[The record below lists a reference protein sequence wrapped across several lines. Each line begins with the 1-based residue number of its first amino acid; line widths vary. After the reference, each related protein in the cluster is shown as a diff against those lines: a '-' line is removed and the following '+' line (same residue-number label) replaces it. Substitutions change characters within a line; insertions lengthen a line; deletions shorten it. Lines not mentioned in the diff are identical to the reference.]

1 VRYICEMDNSNVR
14 LDGYSFLTNDDTINI
29 TGSNTEQSL
38 LINDSP
44 IGKCSSSEPETL
56 ENGEGRALGLE
67 TKKVRDVG
75 TLQLVFLCFFLTAGG
90 PFGVEDCVK
99 SCGVAPTLIGL
110 VAAPFLYVI
119 PQIAM
124 TAELSTM
131 MPENGSYVVW
141 VCRGCGSFW
150 GCINAYNSLLCN
162 LFDNAIYPVL
172 VMDYWQRYYKNSLTD
187 RQVLIIKVSIV
198 AAGAL
203 INLFR
208 VRLIGNISAIITLV
222 VLSPFIAG
230 FCLTVTKITPSTQWT
245 YSPPGGD
252 HRDWAA
258 FLCTLLWLHTGWDGL
273 GAVAGEVKNGKKSYI
288 KAVVL
293 CALMNCFV
301 YLIAIISAAT
311 VPVPTEGIK
320 DPWGDAYLLDVSE
333 YFFRNGGFYVAVVS
347 AIDNIC
353 MYFVAISTTSRAISK
368 MADDGRF
375 DKLEQ
380 NKIAMLP
387 GFMGLEL
394 KATSSPIIAIV
405 VQSILIMCLVQF
417 DFTFLVEVDAFA
429 NSISL
434 LLEFV
439 SFIRLRYTEPEAERP
454 YKVPGGMCV
463 AWTITIMKLFFVI
476 AIIVLMAGEFEPL
489 ICIVGC
495 NLLITIVYFVRV
507 KMLHRG

>member
-1 VRYICEMDNSNVR
+1 MDSSNAR
-14 LDGYSFLTNDDTINI
+14 SSRYSFLTNNETNNTAGRNREQTLSI
-29 TGSNTEQSL
+29 TEGPSRESF
-38 LINDSP
+38 
-44 IGKCSSSEPETL
+44 SSEAESIG
-56 ENGEGRALGLE
+56 NGEDRPLGLI
-67 TKKVRDVG
+67 TQKVRDVG

-172 VMDYWQRYYKNSLTD
+172 VMNYWQRYYKNSLTD
-187 RQVLIIKVSIV
+187 RQVLMIKLCIV
-198 AAGAL
+198 VAGAL
-203 INLFR
+203 INLLR
-208 VRLIGNISAIITLV
+208 VRLLGNISAIITLA

-230 FCLTVTKITPSTQWT
+230 FCSTITKIVPSKQWT
-245 YSPPGGD
+245 YSPPDGN

-258 FLCTLLWLHTGWDGL
+258 FLSTLLWLHTGWDGL
-273 GAVAGEVKNGKKSYI
+273 GAVAGEVKNGKTSYI

-293 CALMNCFV
+293 CALMNCLV
-301 YLIAIISAAT
+301 YSTAIISAAT
-311 VPVPTEGIK
+311 VPVPTEGIN

-333 YFFRNGGFYVAVVS
+333 YFFRNGGFYIAIAS

-353 MYFVAISTTSRAISK
+353 MYFVAISSTSRGISK
-368 MADDGRF
+368 MADDGRY
-375 DKLEQ
+375 DELEQ
-380 NKIAMLP
+380 NKVAMLP

-394 KATSSPIIAIV
+394 KATSSPVIAIV

-439 SFIRLRYTEPEAERP
+439 SFIRLRYTEPEANRP

-463 AWTITIMKLFFVI
+463 AWTITILKLIFVI
-476 AIIVLMAGEFEPL
+476 AIIVLMAGEFAPL
-489 ICIVGC
+489 ICIVGF
-495 NLLITIVYFVRV
+495 NLLITIVYFIRV
-507 KMLHRG
+507 KVLRRR